1 MRKVFMLGA
10 DDPEMRAIE
19 KILKKR
25 KLGRISHATIGG
37 VRVSPG
43 SAYRADGIPGLTAG
57 DTLVRIECEPVVVP
71 DGVHVVVIDHHRP
84 GDPGYDLGPELFWQA
99 SSIGQ
104 LHNYLGVAA
113 TRWRKTIAALDH
125 CFSAA
130 LRNECPDVLSGEVLL
145 MGVAE
150 IVAQKKTGHTR
161 AIQQIQH
168 FLDTMKDAPQVV
180 IGSQVVKDLR
190 QKHLGDGYSFD
201 LLTAQVAAA
210 MGGYVA
216 LLRHRDNGNSSDKCT
231 IVGHTRPET
240 VKAFMEVWAPE
251 QGLFRIYGVPARGY
265 AGGYTSSMICVE

>member
-1 MRKVFMLGA
+1 MKNVFMLGA
-10 DDPEMRAIE
+10 DDPEMRAME

-25 KLGRISHATIGG
+25 KLGRVSHATVDGI
-37 VRVSPG
+37 RVSPG
-43 SAYRADGIPGLTAG
+43 SAYRADEVPGLIAG
-57 DTLVRIECEPVVVP
+57 DTLVRIECEPVSVP
-71 DGVHVVVIDHHRP
+71 TDVKVIVIDHHRP
-84 GDPGYDLGPELFWQA
+84 GDSGYDLGPEQFWEA

-104 LHNYLGVAA
+104 LHIFLDVTP

-130 LRNECPDVLSGEVLL
+130 LRNECPGVIGGEVLL

-161 AIQQIQH
+161 AIQQIQR
-168 FLDTMKDAPQVV
+168 FLDIMKDAPEII
-180 IGSQVVKDLR
+180 IGKQVVKDIR

-216 LLRHRDNGNSSDKCT
+216 LLRHRDNGDRSNKCT
-231 IVGHTRPET
+231 IVGHTSPET

-251 QGLFRIYGVPARGY
+251 QGLVRIYGVPARGY
-265 AGGYTSSMICVE
+265 AGGYTSNVTCEE